1 VAITRAAD
9 PCSRKTHRARALLD
23 GRAMAAR
30 VFVGV
35 GSSID
40 PAVHVPRALARLD
53 RDAGLLGLSTFYRTP
68 AIGRPEDPPFVNGV
82 VELRDVLAPAP
93 LKALLAR
100 IEEDEGR
107 RRGTDRWAPRTIDLD
122 LLLHGDTVS
131 VGLGL
136 PHPDVARRRFVAL
149 PLLELA
155 PELELPG
162 SGGRLSA
169 VAEALPPF
177 PMVADE
183 ALTRELRRTFAPGR

>member
-1 VAITRAAD
+1 
-9 PCSRKTHRARALLD
+9 
-23 GRAMAAR
+23 

-40 PAVHVPRALARLD
+40 PAVHVPRALASVD
-53 RDAGLLGLSTFYRTP
+53 RGVGLLGVSTFYRTP
-68 AIGRPEDPPFVNGV
+68 AIGRPDDPAFVNGV
-82 VELRDVLAPAP
+82 VEVRDVLAPAP
-93 LKALLAR
+93 LKAFLQR

-107 RRGTDRWAPRTIDLD
+107 RRGIDRWAPRTIDLD

-131 VGLGL
+131 VASGLPL

-169 VAEALPPF
+169 VAEALPPV

-183 ALTRELRRTFAPGR
+183 PLTRELRTTFAPGR

>member
-1 VAITRAAD
+1 VRRSSDEGVAV
-9 PCSRKTHRARALLD
+9 
-23 GRAMAAR
+23 R

-40 PAVHVPRALARLD
+40 PAVHVPGALARLD
-53 RDAGLLGLSTFYRTP
+53 RAVGLIALSSFYRTP
-68 AIGRPEDPPFVNGV
+68 AIERPQDPPFVNGV
-82 VELRDVLAPAP
+82 VEVRDVLAPTP

-100 IEEDEGR
+100 IEGDEGR

-131 VGLGL
+131 GASGLPL

>member
-1 VAITRAAD
+1 
-9 PCSRKTHRARALLD
+9 
-23 GRAMAAR
+23 
-30 VFVGV
+30 VGV

-40 PAVHVPRALARLD
+40 PAVHVPRALASVD
-53 RDAGLLGLSTFYRTP
+53 RGVGLLGVSTFYRTP
-68 AIGRPEDPPFVNGV
+68 AIGRPDDPAFVNGV
-82 VELRDVLAPAP
+82 VEVRDVLAPAP
-93 LKALLAR
+93 LKALLQR

-107 RRGTDRWAPRTIDLD
+107 RRGIDRWAPRTIDLD

-131 VGLGL
+131 VASGLTL

-169 VAEALPPF
+169 VAEALPPV

-183 ALTRELRRTFAPGR
+183 ALTRELRTTFAAGR

>member
-1 VAITRAAD
+1 
-9 PCSRKTHRARALLD
+9 
-23 GRAMAAR
+23 MAAR

-35 GSSID
+35 GSSIE

-53 RDAGLLGLSTFYRTP
+53 RGAGLLGLSTFYRTP

-82 VELRDVLAPAP
+82 VEVRDVLAPAP

-122 LLLHGDTVS
+122 LLLHGDRVS
-131 VGLGL
+131 VASGLPL
-136 PHPDVARRRFVAL
+136 PHPDIARRRFVAL

-162 SGGRLSA
+162 SGGCLSA
-169 VAEALPPF
+169 VAEALPPVS
-177 PMVADE
+177 MVADE

>member
-1 VAITRAAD
+1 
-9 PCSRKTHRARALLD
+9 
-23 GRAMAAR
+23 MAAR

-40 PAVHVPRALARLD
+40 PAEHVPRALASLD
-53 RDAGLLGLSTFYRTP
+53 RGAGLLGLSTFYRTA

-82 VELRDVLAPAP
+82 VEVRDVLAPAP

-131 VGLGL
+131 AVLGLPL

>member
-1 VAITRAAD
+1 
-9 PCSRKTHRARALLD
+9 
-23 GRAMAAR
+23 MAAR

-35 GSSID
+35 GSNID

-53 RDAGLLGLSTFYRTP
+53 RGVGLLGLSTFYRTP

-82 VELRDVLAPAP
+82 VEVRDVLAPAP

-107 RRGTDRWAPRTIDLD
+107 RRGADRWAPRTIDLD

-131 VGLGL
+131 VALGLPL

-149 PLLELA
+149 SLLELA
-155 PELELPG
+155 PQLELPG

-177 PMVADE
+177 PMVADD
-183 ALTRELRRTFAPGR
+183 ALTRELRRMFAPGR